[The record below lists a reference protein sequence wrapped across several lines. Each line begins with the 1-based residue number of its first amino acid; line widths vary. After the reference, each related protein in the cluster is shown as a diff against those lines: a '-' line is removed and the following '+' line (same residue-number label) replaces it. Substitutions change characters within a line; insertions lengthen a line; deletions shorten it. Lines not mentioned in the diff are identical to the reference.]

1 MGRGVRMLMC
11 MYVDVF
17 LPERERQNAERQNA
31 ERQNAERQN
40 AELMVIN

>member
-1 MGRGVRMLMC
+1 MSMF

-17 LPERERQNAERQNA
+17 LPERERQSAERQNA

>member
-1 MGRGVRMLMC
+1 

>member
-1 MGRGVRMLMC
+1 MGRGVRMLMF
-11 MYVDVF
+11 MYIDVF